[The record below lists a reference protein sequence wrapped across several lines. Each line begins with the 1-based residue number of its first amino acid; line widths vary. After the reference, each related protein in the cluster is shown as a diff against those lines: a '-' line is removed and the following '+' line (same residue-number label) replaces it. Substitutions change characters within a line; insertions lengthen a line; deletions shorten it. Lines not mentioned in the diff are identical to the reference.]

1 MHLSFIESGPA
12 LLVKDKEETLVIAD
26 LHFGIESNLARHGYH
41 LQSRSEE
48 RAERVLA
55 LVRDLEPDRLLL
67 LGDVKQS
74 IPLTTRQEYRELP
87 TVLAAFRDA
96 AFLQVI
102 PGNHDAG
109 LERFLEEGEL
119 LPATGVVID
128 GVGYLHGH
136 TIPDPA
142 LAGHLIIIGH
152 HHPVVSLIDE
162 VGCAAR
168 MPAYLRAPLDERA
181 LWGAG
186 RSDEPDSAGAN
197 QTRALLM
204 PAFNEL
210 SGFDI
215 TKIVGDPSS
224 PVSRAIIRDEAEV
237 FLADGTFIGPYC
249 SLEEDARH

>member
-1 MHLSFIESGPA
+1 MRLSFIESGPA
-12 LLVKDKEETLVIAD
+12 LLVKGGEETLVIAD

-41 LQSRSEE
+41 FQSRSEE
-48 RAERVLA
+48 RAGRVLA
-55 LVRDLEPDRLLL
+55 LVRELEPDRLLL

-74 IPLTTRQEYRELP
+74 IPMTTRQEYRELP
-87 TVLAAFRDA
+87 EVLAAFRA
-96 AFLQVI
+96 AAPLQVL
-102 PGNHDAG
+102 PGNHDVG
-109 LERFLEEGEL
+109 LDRFLEEGEL
-119 LPATGVVID
+119 LPAAGAVID

-168 MPAYLRAPLDERA
+168 LPAFLRAPLDERA

-186 RSDEPDSAGAN
+186 GLGGAGAN
-197 QTRALLM
+197 RSRALLM

-224 PVSRAIIRDEAEV
+224 PVSRALVRDEAEV
-237 FLADGTFIGPYC
+237 FLADGTYLCPYC
-249 SLEEDARH
+249 SLEEHDRH